1 MHRLYLYIFIQ
12 YDIQKYYIYIS
23 TERPPVNISELLV
36 VEGENCCV
44 VETIYLHG
52 NVKTP
57 ELSEVCSVNGNG
69 KVKNSTKL

>member
-36 VEGENCCV
+36 VEGKTCCV

-52 NVKTP
+52 M
-57 ELSEVCSVNGNG
+57 
-69 KVKNSTKL
+69 